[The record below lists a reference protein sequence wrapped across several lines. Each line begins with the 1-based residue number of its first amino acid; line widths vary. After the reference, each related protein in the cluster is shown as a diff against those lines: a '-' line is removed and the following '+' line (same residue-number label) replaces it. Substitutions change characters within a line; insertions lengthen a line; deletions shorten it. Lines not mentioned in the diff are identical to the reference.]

1 MDYELALIS
10 VVVAAGY
17 WGWFFTRRRPH
28 GTATFGV
35 MCIIAAALSC
45 LGLLGRHVDV
55 PVLGIA
61 GAVGVG
67 AGACLLV
74 LGPLARGLARW
85 LAGKERYG
93 AAQRLLDIADVL
105 APGSGV
111 ADEKAMLGAMREI
124 RDGKIESTVGA
135 LEAAK
140 HSAPAEA
147 RLAIDE
153 RIAMLY
159 LAAYRWSDAIAHAE
173 AHLFG
178 AIPEAVDDTG
188 EAGVPLRRAL
198 GLAPPVWVELLGA
211 YGRTGDLDRAATML
225 ARLEDV
231 AAGRED
237 AAVWLHR
244 ARLMFLALAGRPD
257 AVRTLVAPKRARH
270 MSAAAR
276 TYWVAVAHE
285 KRGDSDLAG
294 AAYAKA
300 RGRSRGK
307 PRDLID
313 EALAR
318 LADRSAMPAELGE
331 VATQVIARVE
341 AAPPP
346 AIAPRRTQRGPWA
359 TNALTVSL
367 VVVAIVIATAIGPS
381 TDIGVLLRAGA
392 MFRDYIDHGE
402 NWRLVSCIFIHIG
415 GLHLILNTTG
425 LWVLGRIT
433 EDMFGPARMLAI
445 FAVAG
450 IAGSTTSYLAS
461 GAASAGASGAVFG
474 LLGAVFVEI
483 TWHRARYR
491 QAWKRGMWG
500 GLVVVTLAQLG
511 YGFLY
516 PVVDQWA
523 HGAGLAAGALI
534 GALLSPHARWAKP
547 ARHLARG
554 IAVAF
559 VLAAL
564 AAGALVITTPV
575 SDSFARLPHEV
586 MMVRGVTV
594 DVPTPWHI
602 SRSDGEVFERDLFVL
617 FRLDRIPG
625 PIGPVLVARI
635 QSEPDHVR
643 EYGFDQIDV
652 ASDGIVDLPPGW
664 ESRELVVSQVD
675 PLGSRQEYRVVIA
688 AKQIDGETLVASVYL
703 PESIARMAPDFVRG
717 VLAPAR

>member
-17 WGWFFTRRRPH
+17 WGYFFLRRRPH

-55 PVLGIA
+55 PLLGVA
-61 GAVGVG
+61 GAIGVG

-74 LGPLARGLARW
+74 IGPVVRGAARW
-85 LAGKERYG
+85 LASKERFQ
-93 AAQRLLDIADVL
+93 AAQRLLDVADVL

-124 RDGKIESTVGA
+124 RDGKIESTVDA
-135 LEAAK
+135 LVAAK
-140 HSAPAEA
+140 EAAPAEA

-159 LAAYRWSDAIAHAE
+159 LAAYRWDEAIAHAE

-178 AIPEAVDDTG
+178 AIPEVGGDD
-188 EAGVPLRRAL
+188 AGVPGTPLRRAL

-231 AAGRED
+231 AAGRDD
-237 AAVWLHR
+237 AGVWLHR

-294 AAYAKA
+294 AAYTKA

-313 EALAR
+313 EALVRIAN
-318 LADRSAMPAELGE
+318 RSTTPAELGE
-331 VATQVIARVE
+331 VASQVVARVE

-346 AIAPRRTQRGPWA
+346 AIATKRAQRGTWV
-359 TNALTVSL
+359 TSSLTAAL
-367 VVVAIVIATAIGPS
+367 VVVAIVIAAAIGPS

-392 MFRDYIDHGE
+392 MFPDYFQGGE
-402 NWRLVSCIFIHIG
+402 WWRAVSCIFIHIG
-415 GLHLILNTTG
+415 GLHLVLNITG
-425 LWVLGRIT
+425 LWVLGRIA
-433 EDMFGPARMLAI
+433 EDMFGGVRMLAI

-450 IAGSTTSYLAS
+450 VVGSSASYLLS

-523 HGAGLAAGALI
+523 HGAGLGSGALV
-534 GALLSPHARWAKP
+534 GALLSPHARWEKP
-547 ARHLARG
+547 ARWLARG
-554 IAVAF
+554 IAAAF
-559 VLAAL
+559 VAASLAAL
-564 AAGALVITTPV
+564 IFVITTSA
-575 SDSFARLPHEV
+575 SDTFARLPREV
-586 MMVRGVTV
+586 KMLRGVVV
-594 DVPTPWHI
+594 DVPIVWHS
-602 SRSDGEVFERDLFVL
+602 SRPEGEAFERDPFIL
-617 FRLDRIPG
+617 FRLDREPG
-625 PIGPVLVARI
+625 PIGPVLAARMAN
-635 QSEPDHVR
+635 EPVR
-643 EYGFDQIDV
+643 DYGFDQVELATD
-652 ASDGIVDLPPGW
+652 SIVELPPGW
-664 ESRELVVSQVD
+664 ESRELVVSQPD

-688 AKQIDGETLVASVYL
+688 GKQIDGATLLASVYL
-703 PESIARMAPDFVRG
+703 PESLVHLAPGLVQS